1 MPNFLGMPLE
11 QSATALVQYYCKD
24 NFVCTDTTIING
36 GVSIDIKVET
46 FFTERAL
53 VRDCCRIYMNI
64 ARSLFTNNNAQTLVI
79 NFDTPGRDIY
89 GNEITVR
96 AMEIFITRD
105 TAKKINYDYMLQ
117 NLVTST
123 YTFLRA
129 TDRHYVHSDLK
140 NGVY

>member
-1 MPNFLGMPLE
+1 
-11 QSATALVQYYCKD
+11 
-24 NFVCTDTTIING
+24 
-36 GVSIDIKVET
+36 
-46 FFTERAL
+46 
-53 VRDCCRIYMNI
+53 MNI